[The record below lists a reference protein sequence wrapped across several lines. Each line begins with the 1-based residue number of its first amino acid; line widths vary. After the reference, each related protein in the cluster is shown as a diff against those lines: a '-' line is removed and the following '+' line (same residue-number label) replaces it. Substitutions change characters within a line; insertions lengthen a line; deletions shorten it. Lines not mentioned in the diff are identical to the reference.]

1 VVGLAVGTG
10 VVVVSEAVFGRPAN
24 RVEASA
30 RPAAADAP
38 VTPYEKMVAAL
49 TAQAAAMTRGDERGW
64 LAGVDPNQPKLQA
77 RYRAMFRTLRGL
89 GISDFEYEPG
99 VDVPDHRG
107 VATLVTHVRFCFS
120 TPACPDGFAPEI
132 VQQVTLT
139 PVRGRYV
146 ITKLAGSTNSTDLQ
160 PAPWESGGLVLR
172 QGKRVV
178 VAAAP
183 AEARYLKQVV
193 ALGDKAAAVTD
204 RYAALVGNPQQ
215 RYRIYL
221 ADAKAW
227 RTWYGGDDS
236 DTTIGL
242 EIPLGEVESDVVLRM
257 GMLRDPAELAR
268 TLQHEMGH
276 VATVGGA
283 RQDGRYLYQT
293 NQWLS
298 EGVAEYIEWQPKGAA
313 ASDRRSSVR
322 IAEHGKRP
330 PATIAAA
337 PLADDASDR
346 SVDAFYG
353 LGHFAVDCL
362 ARTYGEKQAFV
373 FVRSRLREG
382 LDLDASSR
390 LAFGRPFATVDSGC
404 VAWTRAHA

>member
-1 VVGLAVGTG
+1 
-10 VVVVSEAVFGRPAN
+10 
-24 RVEASA
+24 
-30 RPAAADAP
+30 
-38 VTPYEKMVAAL
+38 
-49 TAQAAAMTRGDERGW
+49 
-64 LAGVDPNQPKLQA
+64 
-77 RYRAMFRTLRGL
+77 MFRTLRGL
-89 GISDFEYEPG
+89 GLSDFEYEPG
-99 VDVPDHRG
+99 VDVPDQRG

-120 TPACPDGFAPEI
+120 LPACPDGFAPEI

-146 ITKLAGSTNSTDLQ
+146 ITALSTPSNATDLQ
-160 PAPWESGGLVLR
+160 PAPWESGGLVLA

-183 AEARYLKQVV
+183 AEAGHLKQVV
-193 ALGDKAAAVTD
+193 AVGDKAAAVTD

-221 ADAKAW
+221 ADPKAW

-242 EIPLGEVESDVVLRM
+242 EIPLGEAESDVVLRM
-257 GMLRDPAELAR
+257 SMLQDPGELAR

-283 RQDGRYLYQT
+283 RQEGRYLYQT

-298 EGVAEYIEWQPKGAA
+298 EGVAEYVEWQPKGAT

-322 IAEHGKRP
+322 IAEHGTRP
-330 PATIAAA
+330 PTTIAAA

-346 SVDAFYG
+346 TVDAFYG

-362 ARTYGEKQAFV
+362 VRTYGEKEAFT
-373 FVRSRLREG
+373 FVRSRLRDG
-382 LDLDASSR
+382 LDLDVSSR
-390 LAFGRPFATVDSGC
+390 LAFGRPFATVDRGC